1 MAFRTATSSDYAE
14 LLKSRNKNQQGI
26 SMWEEYFLQPVQS
39 SFETAGKQI
48 SAQTNYDISG
58 AYANY
63 KKTQLN
69 LLQNQAL
76 ATGYKEQVGDELK
89 SQYDTAFATAKVQ
102 ESSRLQEL
110 NQEYQKVINAE
121 ENRLLEEGS
130 KLANIEKSIFDF
142 RNVSVDDLE
151 TLGYYETIDGETRLT
166 DRGRAFIDETL
177 NSAILTGEGKDAT
190 ATWFSNYLR
199 TTDEDLYDYYVQ
211 NLGTV
216 RETIGGLSP
225 TDMSY
230 NITEHSSVYKDEDT
244 GEFKTKSSLQQ
255 RKSYAENAIKEEII
269 NYGLRSRNP
278 DRTYTEDDVRE
289 LTLDELVK
297 IASDELDIDYLG
309 DSEQKRTETYEKIVK
324 ALESKSAASYRFRY
338 AVRNY
343 VIKKKKGK

>member
-48 SAQTNYDISG
+48 SAQTNYDISS

-89 SQYDTAFATAKVQ
+89 SQYDTAFATAKAQ

-166 DRGRAFIDETL
+166 DKGRAFIDETL
-177 NSAILTGEGKDAT
+177 NSAILTGKGKDAT
-190 ATWFSNYLR
+190 ATWFSDYLR

-230 NITEHSSVYKDEDT
+230 DLSDYNTLYKDKDT
-244 GEFKTKSSLQQ
+244 GKIEYKRDLAETINKYEGEIKNALKNKLSTRAYSLMNDVDMEDFLRKTA
-255 RKSYAENAIKEEII
+255 SYFGISYPENNASEQDKAKAYKALLNKI
-269 NYGLRSRNP
+269 NSVSDHINDRSRLEAGLY
-278 DRTYTEDDVRE
+278 TYYFNQLNTNR
-289 LTLDELVK
+289 
-297 IASDELDIDYLG
+297 
-309 DSEQKRTETYEKIVK
+309 
-324 ALESKSAASYRFRY
+324 
-338 AVRNY
+338 
-343 VIKKKKGK
+343 